1 MANIR
6 TVDLD
11 GSVNPT
17 VLASLLGLNTNSLY
31 TARASGKILD
41 WSGGKHSYAECVL
54 SYISTLEKQARGNI
68 GSLGE
73 MLTEETISLTRTKR
87 ENMLLDMK
95 IKKQEYGSYLELKE
109 LIEPIFHVINA
120 GLNNL
125 TRRFSSNPD
134 LVKSIDTLLE
144 TLGSLGHAIET
155 KANEDAEKYILEK
168 MAVINRPEP
177 EEIVDNVNEQFNL
190 NQSLEALKDIL

>member
-1 MANIR
+1 M
-6 TVDLD
+6 
-11 GSVNPT
+11 
-17 VLASLLGLNTNSLY
+17 
-31 TARASGKILD
+31 
-41 WSGGKHSYAECVL
+41 
-54 SYISTLEKQARGNI
+54 
-68 GSLGE
+68 
-73 MLTEETISLTRTKR
+73 
-87 ENMLLDMK
+87 
-95 IKKQEYGSYLELKE
+95 KQEYGSYLELKE